1 MDTIKAIAELITQI
15 NNVRR
20 LVTIGGKQFKWDAK
34 NKKYKSVKDGKI
46 YTRPQLIEYVKTQK
60 YKAPNTPKV
69 RKPSEELKTT
79 KITTDSKGRRIVDP
93 EGTKLK
99 IKKQDIKGDIKNK
112 AKSVTSNIKKT
123 TGQTVNKG
131 NQVLQNLKLRVGQ
144 PNADSTTTRA
154 LKINKYLRGLKPQTL
169 AGGLVKG
176 GANLGIGMGV
186 DWLAD
191 QAVDRTSRAIA
202 GKNKMSL
209 EDYRIARD
217 RGDFKGTL
225 RNKLGINPTYD
236 RPQPTVTRNN
246 RGRVTGTKQPVGRN
260 WQNPEMGPPQPKIS
274 YEPQKEVPGPNTGT
288 DSTKQNEK
296 VDKVKVKKVEKP
308 KTYWNAPPLN
318 IDKSKKKKKKK
329 KDDPL
334 KIHGKNPSS
343 IQKKLLKAGITKK
356 QIEDLVTNYN
366 EKYRNKRGW

>member
-246 RGRVTGTKQPVGRN
+246 RGRVIDTQQPVGRN

-274 YEPQKEVPGPNTGT
+274 YEPEKEVTPPKQGT
-288 DSTKQNEK
+288 DSTKKET
-296 VDKVKVKKVEKP
+296 VDKVKVKKVKFNP
-308 KTYWNAPPLN
+308 NAP
-318 IDKSKKKKKKK
+318 DMGYDTKKTKKKK
-329 KDDPL
+329 KD
-334 KIHGKNPSS
+334 KNKDLMIGDKKASS
-343 IQKKLLKAGITKK
+343 IQKKLLKAGFSKDELKT
-356 QIEDLVTNYN
+356 LVDAYD
-366 EKYRNKRGW
+366 EKYRSKRGW